1 MKTAAD
7 RSSRIIIAF
16 YWALAVHGHKLLRWQ
31 HLWSFRVRSRP
42 VAPVHRCTGA
52 NPYGQTGVDPKPPN
66 SRRAIRLWHSCVD
79 VYISNP
85 QATVVA
91 RSDHHGPGRKPGRA
105 VAETHAGARG
115 ASADRVRGR

>member
-1 MKTAAD
+1 MSGFGRSETDDAAED
-7 RSSRIIIAF
+7 WEGLVS
-16 YWALAVHGHKLLRWQ
+16 
-31 HLWSFRVRSRP
+31 
-42 VAPVHRCTGA
+42 
-52 NPYGQTGVDPKPPN
+52 DPKLPN

-85 QATVVA
+85 QTTVVA

-115 ASADRVRGR
+115 ASADRVRGRAPWRGCPNRCGTRRRPAVAAIGGIRSRP